1 MFRQYI
7 CPFFV
12 DYEMFS
18 KHGYSWQSQMPT
30 LSSSECSKFS
40 RASDGFLK
48 LLMNVM
54 DAFDHFPNAL
64 DILKKAISQL
74 VLPLGGGKVVPIIH
88 LSYYE
93 KAATTRELFR
103 VLSPFW
109 NPLSPGL
116 LQYLVEQSHCHKAVT
131 AVATFN
137 LLREQHS
144 DSVLCVHDINMNEP
158 VTECHSAPLSS
169 GHYLA
174 HSIPL
179 DQLQSVHP
187 SVFRRLDN
195 HKVVPP
201 CETFRISVEVNRR
214 LLTQRDYDDVTDA
227 VGAFFQLPKI
237 ALVYAGC
244 SVSPV
249 VLCWLVPSPL
259 LEYIK
264 AQSSSAVCGDRMMAE
279 HGVVSVAVGDDLRIK
294 CLTMKVNTISAFPA
308 QVFIPCSLQEV
319 ELGEAAFYGLDEIIP
334 QLVQQGVDIN
344 ATEMVSET
352 QVTCKSLMDL

>member
-1 MFRQYI
+1 ML
-7 CPFFV
+7 
-12 DYEMFS
+12 S
-18 KHGYSWQSQMPT
+18 KHGYSWQSQAPT

-48 LLMNVM
+48 LLTNVM

-64 DILKKAISQL
+64 DVLKKSIGQL
-74 VLPLGGGKVVPIIH
+74 VLPLGGGRVVPIIH

-103 VLSPFW
+103 VLSPLW
-109 NPLSPGL
+109 NPLSPDL
-116 LQYLVEQSHCHKAVT
+116 LRYLVEQSHCHEAIT
-131 AVATFN
+131 AVAMFN
-137 LLREQHS
+137 LLRDQHS
-144 DSVLCVHDINMNEP
+144 DSVLCVHDVNTTEP
-158 VTECHSAPLSS
+158 VTTCHPAPLSS

-174 HSIPL
+174 HNTPL

-187 SVFRRLDN
+187 SVFRRLDH
-195 HKVVPP
+195 HKLVPS
-201 CETFRISVEVNRR
+201 CETFRISVEVNLRI
-214 LLTQRDYDDVTDA
+214 LTQQDYDNITDA
-227 VGAFFQLPKI
+227 ISAFIQLPKI

-279 HGVVSVAVGDDLRIK
+279 QGIVSVAIGDDLRIK
-294 CLTMKVNTISAFPA
+294 CLRMKVSTSNS
-308 QVFIPCSLQEV
+308 C
-319 ELGEAAFYGLDEIIP
+319 
-334 QLVQQGVDIN
+334 
-344 ATEMVSET
+344 ATQSFSCT
-352 QVTCKSLMDL
+352 LMMYLAGS